1 MLRTPSKT
9 IRSTKYYDTCK
20 PERKNHKGLLV
31 LELELANRALEATF
45 INVFEALQ
53 GRRKEWLAD
62 DIRGQRK
69 GSQKRESGGNATS
82 RNYLYVNKK
91 YIGQTQQQKEDEQL
105 EEISRWKL
113 SNRKPRKH
121 RWMQAG
127 SCDRA
132 GGLSTCAQNFRKRE
146 EGKEQTAISSWDGQ
160 NLPNLMKNHLHTPDT
175 QQKQGEDTR
184 RNPRRCTSQTVQDK
198 R

>member
-1 MLRTPSKT
+1 MLRIPSKT

-31 LELELANRALEATF
+31 PELELADRALEATF

-69 GSQKRESGGNATS
+69 GSQKREPSGNATS

-105 EEISRWKL
+105 EEVSRWKL

-127 SCDRA
+127 SCDRGRRA
-132 GGLSTCAQNFRKRE
+132 KHVCSELQKERRGKRADSHFELERAKSPKLDEKPPTHTRYSTKARGRHTKRPTPMHITNCAR
-146 EGKEQTAISSWDGQ
+146 
-160 NLPNLMKNHLHTPDT
+160 
-175 QQKQGEDTR
+175 
-184 RNPRRCTSQTVQDK
+184 
-198 R
+198 